1 MAASAA
7 GLIFF
12 LLVVVLF
19 ITRRGSRS
27 RQSGRCRAGGAARLF
42 ILRRKGDWKEAA
54 GFPSLFL
61 VVMWRELYTSA
72 CADSAVTPRG
82 ELLALEG
89 GTVRLCGNTFGRFHQ
104 RVTDDEVVALS
115 ETCARL
121 PLVAEL
127 HLEYNEV
134 SSRGATALADAM
146 RNGFRSLQYLDVS
159 HNAIDAEG
167 ANALAAAAT
176 THEALSTLLLRSNPI
191 GGACGPFMEK
201 LLQSDDRGN
210 SSLLAT
216 LDLENT
222 EQDMKSLVHIARGLA
237 RNSTLTTL
245 NLGRPLMN
253 NPDDVACVVRHLAL
267 ALKENTTLQTLG
279 MSHFNITDD
288 DLRLLCSSLRSSAV
302 VCLSLKGNKLSQD
315 SGETLATLLTQRAD
329 FISLD
334 VTANRLRDV
343 GAVSLA
349 SAVALHPGLRALHIG
364 SNTIGGRGISAIAK
378 AVETNTSLTS
388 LRLWGNDFS
397 DESVAELYALCGKI
411 DSLPEKDIS
420 FYVVD
425 GRPMLARE

>member
-1 MAASAA
+1 
-7 GLIFF
+7 
-12 LLVVVLF
+12 
-19 ITRRGSRS
+19 
-27 RQSGRCRAGGAARLF
+27 
-42 ILRRKGDWKEAA
+42 
-54 GFPSLFL
+54 
-61 VVMWRELYTSA
+61 MWRELYTSA

-146 RNGFRSLQYLDVS
+146 RNGFRSLQYLDLS

-176 THEALSTLLLRSNPI
+176 NHEALSTLLLRSNPI

-216 LDLENT
+216 LDIENT
-222 EQDMKSLVHIARGLA
+222 EQDTKSLVHIARGLA

-253 NPDDVACVVRHLAL
+253 NPDDVVCVVRHLAL

-397 DESVAELYALCGKI
+397 DESVAELYALRGKI